1 MNFYLPIAEISINIY
16 ILISLGVGIGF
27 ISGLFGIGGGFISS
41 PLLILV
47 GIPPAVA
54 VGTTTVQVFASTSTG
69 VVSHFQR
76 KNIDYQMGLTMV
88 IGGLVGTLFGVLI
101 LNNLKNIGLIDN
113 YLNSIYIILLI
124 ITAVFILY
132 ETAKVNIVHKNK
144 KFKLHQHSWIHGLPF
159 KIKYRKSKLYISVLA
174 PLLIGFFIGVLTG
187 LTGIGGG
194 FILIPCMIYF
204 LGMKTISVIGTSLF
218 NITIVSFV
226 SLFLQ
231 IYINQ
236 NIDFVLALG
245 LIVSSSIGAALA
257 ARIVDILDQENL
269 KVTFGMLLLIISS
282 FLAYDL
288 FRTPEN
294 LFIINYVSVSYT
306 HLTLPTIYSV

>member
-144 KFKLHQHSWIHGLPF
+144 KFKLHKHSWIHGLPF
-159 KIKYRKSKLYISVLA
+159 KIKFRKSKLYISVLA
-174 PLLIGFFIGVLTG
+174 PLLIGFFIGILTG

-257 ARIVDILDQENL
+257 TRIVDILDQENL

-294 LFIINYVSVSYT
+294 LFIINYV
-306 HLTLPTIYSV
+306 

>member
-144 KFKLHQHSWIHGLPF
+144 KFKLHKHSWIHGLPF
-159 KIKYRKSKLYISVLA
+159 KIKFRKSKLYISVLA

-294 LFIINYVSVSYT
+294 LFIINYV
-306 HLTLPTIYSV
+306 

>member
-124 ITAVFILY
+124 ITAVFLS
-132 ETAKVNIVHKNK
+132 
-144 KFKLHQHSWIHGLPF
+144 LIH
-159 KIKYRKSKLYISVLA
+159 I
-174 PLLIGFFIGVLTG
+174 
-187 LTGIGGG
+187 
-194 FILIPCMIYF
+194 
-204 LGMKTISVIGTSLF
+204 
-218 NITIVSFV
+218 
-226 SLFLQ
+226 
-231 IYINQ
+231 
-236 NIDFVLALG
+236 
-245 LIVSSSIGAALA
+245 
-257 ARIVDILDQENL
+257 
-269 KVTFGMLLLIISS
+269 
-282 FLAYDL
+282 
-288 FRTPEN
+288 
-294 LFIINYVSVSYT
+294 
-306 HLTLPTIYSV
+306 

>member
-144 KFKLHQHSWIHGLPF
+144 KFKLHKHSWIHGLPF

-294 LFIINYVSVSYT
+294 LFIINYV
-306 HLTLPTIYSV
+306 

>member
-27 ISGLFGIGGGFISS
+27 ISGLFGIGGGFITS

-76 KNIDYQMGLTMV
+76 KNIDYQMGLTMI

-101 LNNLKNIGLIDN
+101 LNNLKTIGLIDN

-144 KFKLHQHSWIHGLPF
+144 KFKLHQHSWMHGLPF
-159 KIKYRKSKLYISVLA
+159 KFKYRKSKLYKCFSA
-174 PLLIGFFIGVLTG
+174 TFNWFFYR
-187 LTGIGGG
+187 
-194 FILIPCMIYF
+194 C
-204 LGMKTISVIGTSLF
+204 
-218 NITIVSFV
+218 
-226 SLFLQ
+226 
-231 IYINQ
+231 
-236 NIDFVLALG
+236 IDRSNWYWWRLYTY
-245 LIVSSSIGAALA
+245 S
-257 ARIVDILDQENL
+257 
-269 KVTFGMLLLIISS
+269 M
-282 FLAYDL
+282 YDL
-288 FRTPEN
+288 FIRDEN
-294 LFIINYVSVSYT
+294 YFSDRNFFI
-306 HLTLPTIYSV
+306 

>member
-1 MNFYLPIAEISINIY
+1 MIGNGSDVNIY
-16 ILISLGVGIGF
+16 ILISLGIGIGF

-76 KNIDYQMGLTMV
+76 KNIDYQMGVTMV
-88 IGGLVGTLFGVLI
+88 IGGLFGTFFGVLI

-113 YLNSIYIILLI
+113 YLNSIYIVLLI
-124 ITAVFILY
+124 ITATFILY
-132 ETAKVNIVHKNK
+132 ETAKVNIVHKDK
-144 KFKLHQHSWIHGLPF
+144 KFKLHQHSWIHGLPLKF
-159 KIKYRKSKLYISVLA
+159 KYRKSKLYISILA
-174 PLLIGFFIGVLTG
+174 PLFIGFLIGVLTG

-194 FILIPCMIYF
+194 FILIPCMIYL

-218 NITIVSFV
+218 NITIVAFV

-236 NIDFVLALG
+236 NIDFVLALV
-245 LIVSSSIGAALA
+245 LIVSSSIGAAVA
-257 ARIVDILDQENL
+257 SRIVDLLDQENL

-294 LFIINYVSVSYT
+294 LFIINYV
-306 HLTLPTIYSV
+306 

>member
-101 LNNLKNIGLIDN
+101 LNNLKTIGLIDN

-144 KFKLHQHSWIHGLPF
+144 KFKLHKHSWIHGLPF

-294 LFIINYVSVSYT
+294 LFIINYV
-306 HLTLPTIYSV
+306 

>member
-236 NIDFVLALG
+236 NIDF
-245 LIVSSSIGAALA
+245 
-257 ARIVDILDQENL
+257 
-269 KVTFGMLLLIISS
+269 
-282 FLAYDL
+282 
-288 FRTPEN
+288 
-294 LFIINYVSVSYT
+294 
-306 HLTLPTIYSV
+306 

>member
-101 LNNLKNIGLIDN
+101 LNNLKTIGLIDN

-124 ITAVFILY
+124 LKKDYRNVQGPYLRLLY
-132 ETAKVNIVHKNK
+132 QKN
-144 KFKLHQHSWIHGLPF
+144 
-159 KIKYRKSKLYISVLA
+159 Y
-174 PLLIGFFIGVLTG
+174 
-187 LTGIGGG
+187 
-194 FILIPCMIYF
+194 
-204 LGMKTISVIGTSLF
+204 
-218 NITIVSFV
+218 
-226 SLFLQ
+226 
-231 IYINQ
+231 
-236 NIDFVLALG
+236 
-245 LIVSSSIGAALA
+245 
-257 ARIVDILDQENL
+257 
-269 KVTFGMLLLIISS
+269 
-282 FLAYDL
+282 
-288 FRTPEN
+288 
-294 LFIINYVSVSYT
+294 
-306 HLTLPTIYSV
+306 